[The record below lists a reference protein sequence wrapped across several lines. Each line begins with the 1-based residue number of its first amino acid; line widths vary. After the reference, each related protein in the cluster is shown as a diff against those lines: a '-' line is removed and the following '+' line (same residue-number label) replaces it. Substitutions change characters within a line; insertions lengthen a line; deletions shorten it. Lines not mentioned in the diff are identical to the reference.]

1 MAIEWITTNITAPEA
16 GREIIAKNPAK
27 EIDSCS
33 SVKQCRVIKFH
44 KSFDEDVI
52 IETMLSDGFT
62 LWSYTE

>member
-1 MAIEWITTNITAPEA
+1 MIKWLSTEITAPEA
-16 GREIIAKNPAK
+16 GREIIAKNPSK

-44 KSFDEDVI
+44 KSFNENMI
-52 IETMLSDGFT
+52 IETMLSDGFQ